1 MVGTTVRT
9 PGALNRAVDT
19 MVFTVS
25 QTDMHQC
32 QSKHKQDD
40 GQCDLDFLGSG
51 LLAVYGCSRGLWI
64 RCIMFE
70 KYTPSSQK
78 RGIDG

>member
-9 PGALNRAVDT
+9 PGALNRAVDA

-25 QTDMHQC
+25 QTGMHQY

-40 GQCDLDFLGSG
+40 GQCDLVSLGSG
-51 LLAVYGCSRGLWI
+51 LLAVYGYSRGLWI
-64 RCIMFE
+64 RCITFE
-70 KYTPSSQK
+70 
-78 RGIDG
+78 